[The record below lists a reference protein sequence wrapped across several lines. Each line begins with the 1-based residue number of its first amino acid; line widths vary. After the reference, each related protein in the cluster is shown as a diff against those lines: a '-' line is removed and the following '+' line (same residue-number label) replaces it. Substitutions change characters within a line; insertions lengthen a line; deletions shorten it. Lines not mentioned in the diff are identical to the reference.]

1 VLIHRFRYFNDL
13 RVIDIFIL
21 LYLCLL
27 IIQEALAISFDL
39 AEKHNYFKNIIEEYT
54 RRREK
59 LMKTLTDVGLP
70 YTIPQGS
77 YFILA
82 NTAKVKIPED
92 YPYPDVILQRPRDFK
107 VCYWLAKE
115 IGVVAIPPSEF
126 YCEENAHLAENFI
139 RLAFCKT
146 DKTLD
151 EAAKNLQKLKKYIE

>member
-1 VLIHRFRYFNDL
+1 MI
-13 RVIDIFIL
+13 
-21 LYLCLL
+21 
-27 IIQEALAISFDL
+27 
-39 AEKHNYFKNIIEEYT
+39 KEYT

-59 LMKTLTDVGLP
+59 LMKALTDVGLP

-82 NTAKVKIPED
+82 NTAKVKVPED
-92 YPYPDVILQRPRDFK
+92 YSYPDVILQRPRDFK
-107 VCYWLAKE
+107 VCYWMAKE

-151 EAAKNLQKLKKYIE
+151 EAAKNLQKLKKYIKE